1 MAYNFDKHTCDVC
14 GCEKPP
20 RRRYGTY
27 QEQMTDLFRLGY
39 GGEVWCAKC
48 HKEKELKELF
58 ALMDARD
65 AKLAAK
71 TF

>member
-14 GCEKPP
+14 GCEEPS
-20 RRRYGTY
+20 RRRCGTY
-27 QEQMTDLFRLGY
+27 QEQMADSFRLGY

-48 HKEKELKELF
+48 HKEKELTELF

-65 AKLAAK
+65 AARAK
-71 TF
+71 